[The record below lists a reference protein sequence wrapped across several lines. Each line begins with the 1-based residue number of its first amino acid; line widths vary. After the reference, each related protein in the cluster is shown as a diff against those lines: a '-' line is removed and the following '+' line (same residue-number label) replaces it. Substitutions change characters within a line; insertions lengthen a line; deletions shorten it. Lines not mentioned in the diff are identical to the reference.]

1 MTLMKTKL
9 RQIIRSKRGM
19 AYVDM
24 VVLILV
30 SVMAIVLALNV
41 FTFFTVRNDM
51 DLIASKT
58 AEVAA
63 LNGTTNLNTK
73 RKLEDGSSVPSIQE
87 TFASLCAAEGYGT
100 QAFGSGGLDL
110 MSVKLDAPD
119 GTYGSDGAVQLGS
132 RIHVTIHYETNFRGL
147 GLLSEAIRM
156 PVTVETETLSR
167 VYHK

>member
-1 MTLMKTKL
+1 MKTKL
-9 RQIIRSKRGM
+9 KQILRSKHGM

-41 FTFFTVRNDM
+41 FTYFTVRNDM
-51 DLIASKT
+51 DFIAAKT

-63 LNGTTNLNTK
+63 LNGTINLTS
-73 RKLEDGSSVPSIQE
+73 RRTLEDGSSIPSIQE
-87 TFASLCAAEGYGT
+87 TFESLCRAEGYDT
-100 QAFGSGGLDL
+100 QAAGGQAINK
-110 MSVKLDAPD
+110 MSVTLEAPD

-132 RIHVTIHYETNFRGL
+132 RIHVTIQYATEFRGL
-147 GLLSEAIRM
+147 GLLSDAISI
-156 PVTVETETLSR
+156 PVAVETETLSR